1 MRRLIRSRLIWIPLF
16 ANVCPILHD
25 VQRYLTLPFSFI
37 PGIYLTII
45 MAMSAMSVMFS
56 VFVILFFSGIYFTII
71 MAMSAMSVMFPAFV
85 IIISFQVFTLP

>member
-45 MAMSAMSVMFS
+45 MAMIAMSVMFS
-56 VFVILFFSGIYFTII
+56 VL
-71 MAMSAMSVMFPAFV
+71 V
-85 IIISFQVFTLP
+85 IIISFQIFTLP